1 MNNIIV
7 IILFIL
13 VIILFINDI
22 TQLFSLKEGAVDLP
36 LVINEA
42 QDPNTTSTANTC
54 HEMWNS
60 WKMANFDNKGAELID
75 WSEVEIGSIGDRIT
89 RSSCSDCALT
99 TWITSD
105 EKCRKIAH
113 DPDNKLIKLKN
124 V

>member
-22 TQLFSLKEGAVDLP
+22 TQLFSFKEGAVDLP

-42 QDPNTTSTANTC
+42 QDPNTTSTANKC

-60 WKMANFDNKGAELID
+60 WKMANVDNKGAALID
-75 WSEVEIGSIGDRIT
+75 WSEVPIGSIGNNIT
-89 RSSCSDCALT
+89 ESTCNDCDLT

-105 EKCRKIAH
+105 QKCQKIAD
-113 DPDNKLIKLKN
+113 DPNNQLIKLKN

>member
-42 QDPNTTSTANTC
+42 QDPNTTSTANKC
-54 HEMWNS
+54 PEMWNS
-60 WKMANFDNKGAELID
+60 WKMANVDGDKGELID
-75 WSEVEIGSIGDRIT
+75 WSQVEIGDIGDRIT
-89 RSSCSDCALT
+89 KSSCNDCALT
-99 TWITSD
+99 EWITSD
-105 EKCRKIAH
+105 QKCRKTAH
-113 DPDNKLIKLKN
+113 DPGNKLIKLKN